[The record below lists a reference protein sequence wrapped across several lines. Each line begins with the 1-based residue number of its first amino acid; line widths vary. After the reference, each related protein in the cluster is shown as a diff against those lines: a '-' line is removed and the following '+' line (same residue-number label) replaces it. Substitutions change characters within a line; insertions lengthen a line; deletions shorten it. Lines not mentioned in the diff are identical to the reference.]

1 MTGTLGWL
9 ARRLALSV
17 LVLLGAAT
25 VSFGALQLAPG
36 DPVQIVLGGT
46 AATPEAVA
54 QVRADLSL
62 DDPLA
67 VRYGD
72 FLGHL
77 VRGDLGH
84 SFQLNADVSDVILDQ
99 LWPTVQLALTGFV
112 LALGVALV
120 LALSTA
126 GRRPRLRFLSSTVEL
141 VLSSSPSFW
150 IGILLLTIF
159 SFRWQVFPATGGEGL
174 DGLVLPAVTL
184 AVGMVG
190 PFTQVLREGME
201 NVLREPFA
209 LSALARGT
217 DRSAVLT
224 RHALR
229 HALIPLV
236 TLSGWAVGTLLSGAV
251 VIETVFTRQGL
262 GRVMASAITG
272 RDLPVVT
279 GVVVVSALAF
289 VLINVIVDWL
299 YQVVDPRLKEA
310 HP

>member
-1 MTGTLGWL
+1 MTGTVRWL
-9 ARRLALSV
+9 ARRLVLSV

-36 DPVQIVLGGT
+36 DQVQIVLGGT
-46 AATPEAVA
+46 AATPAAVA
-54 QVRADLSL
+54 QVRAELGL

-72 FLGHL
+72 FLGRLLH
-77 VRGDLGH
+77 GDLGH
-84 SFQLNADVSDVILDQ
+84 SFQLNDDVADVILGQ
-99 LWPTVQLALTGFV
+99 LWPTVQLALTGFL
-112 LALGVALV
+112 LALGLAVL
-120 LALSTA
+120 LALATA
-126 GRRPRLRFLSSTVEL
+126 ARRPRLRFVSSTAEL

-150 IGILLLTIF
+150 IGILLLTLF
-159 SFRWQVFPATGGEGL
+159 SFRWQVFPATGGEGVE
-174 DGLVLPAVTL
+174 GLVLPAVTL

-190 PFTQVLREGME
+190 PFAQVLREGME
-201 NVLREPFA
+201 NVLHEPFA

-262 GRVMASAITG
+262 GRVMASAISG

-289 VLINVIVDWL
+289 VLINLLVDWL
-299 YQVVDPRLKEA
+299 YHVVDPRLKEA
-310 HP
+310 QL

>member
-1 MTGTLGWL
+1 MTGTLRWL

-25 VSFGALQLAPG
+25 LAFGALQLAPG

-46 AATPEAVA
+46 AATPASVA
-54 QVRADLSL
+54 QVRSDLGL
-62 DDPLA
+62 DDPLI

-84 SFQLNADVSDVILDQ
+84 SFQLNADVSDVIRDQ
-99 LWPTVQLALTGFV
+99 LGPTVQLALAGFV
-112 LALGVALV
+112 LALG
-120 LALSTA
+120 LALLLALATA
-126 GRRPRLRFLSSTVEL
+126 GRRPWLRALSSTGEL

-150 IGILLLTIF
+150 VGILLLTLF
-159 SFRWQVFPATGGEGL
+159 SFRWHLFPATGGTGL
-174 DGLVLPAVTL
+174 DGLVLPALTL
-184 AVGMVG
+184 AAGMVG
-190 PFTQVLREGME
+190 PFAQVLREGME

-209 LSALARGT
+209 LSAMARGT
-217 DRSAVLT
+217 SRSALLT

-262 GRVMASAITG
+262 GRVMATAISG
-272 RDLPVVT
+272 RDLPMVT
-279 GVVVVSALAF
+279 GVVVISALAF
-289 VLINVIVDWL
+289 VLINLVVDLL
-299 YQVVDPRLKEA
+299 YRVVDPRLREA
-310 HP
+310 QL

>member
-1 MTGTLGWL
+1 MTGTLRWL

-46 AATPEAVA
+46 AATPAAVA
-54 QVRADLSL
+54 QVRADLGL

-99 LWPTVQLALTGFV
+99 LWPTVQLALAGFAIALG
-112 LALGVALV
+112 LALA

-126 GRRPRLRFLSSTVEL
+126 GRRPRLRFLSSTLEL
-141 VLSSSPSFW
+141 VLSSSPGFW
-150 IGILLLTIF
+150 IGVLLLTVF
-159 SFRWQVFPATGGEGL
+159 SFQWQLFPATGGDGP

-190 PFTQVLREGME
+190 PFAQVLREGME
-201 NVLREPFA
+201 SVLREPFA

-262 GRVMASAITG
+262 GRVMASAISG

-279 GVVVVSALAF
+279 GVVVVSAVAF
-289 VLINVIVDWL
+289 VLINLVVDWL

-310 HP
+310 HL

>member
-1 MTGTLGWL
+1 MTGTLRWL

-46 AATPEAVA
+46 AATPAAVA
-54 QVRADLSL
+54 QVRADLGL

-99 LWPTVQLALTGFV
+99 LWPTAQLALAGFAIALG
-112 LALGVALV
+112 LALA

-150 IGILLLTIF
+150 IGVLLLTVF
-159 SFRWQVFPATGGEGL
+159 SFQWQLFPATGGDGP

-201 NVLREPFA
+201 GVLREPFA

-262 GRVMASAITG
+262 GRVMASAISG

-279 GVVVVSALAF
+279 GVVVVSAVAF
-289 VLINVIVDWL
+289 VLINLVVDWL

-310 HP
+310 HL

>member
-1 MTGTLGWL
+1 MTGTLRWL

-46 AATPEAVA
+46 AATPAAVA
-54 QVRADLSL
+54 QVRADLGL

-99 LWPTVQLALTGFV
+99 LWPTAQLALAGFAI
-112 LALGVALV
+112 ALGLALV

-126 GRRPRLRFLSSTVEL
+126 GRRPRLRLLSSTVEL

-150 IGILLLTIF
+150 IGVLLLTVF
-159 SFRWQVFPATGGEGL
+159 SFQWQLFPATGGDGL

-190 PFTQVLREGME
+190 PFAQVLREGME
-201 NVLREPFA
+201 SVLREPFA

-236 TLSGWAVGTLLSGAV
+236 TLAGWAVGTLLSGAV

-262 GRVMASAITG
+262 GRVMASAISG

-279 GVVVVSALAF
+279 GVVVVSAVAF
-289 VLINVIVDWL
+289 VLINLVVDWL

-310 HP
+310 HL